1 MFLDVVFIL
10 LALLLFTATIAALY
24 LGLFRAGRPGLG
36 PGRKALYGL
45 LSALLAGAFWGL
57 LYSHHYLGW

>member
-1 MFLDVVFIL
+1 MFMDIVFIL
-10 LALLLFTATIAALY
+10 LALLLFGATAAALY

-36 PGRKALYGL
+36 AGRKTLCGL
-45 LSALLAGAFWGL
+45 LSALLSAAAWGL